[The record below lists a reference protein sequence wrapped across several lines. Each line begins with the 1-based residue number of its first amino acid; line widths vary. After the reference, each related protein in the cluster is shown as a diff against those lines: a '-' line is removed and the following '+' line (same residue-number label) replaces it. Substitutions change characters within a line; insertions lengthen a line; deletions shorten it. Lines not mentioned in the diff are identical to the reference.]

1 MDKKSLIG
9 LGLIAAIL
17 ITWLA
22 LTGPSKEQIARNK
35 QIKDS
40 VELATKA
47 AQVADEAKL
56 AVKKLTIANDTNA
69 KVVVSDSIL
78 QLQKSSIYK
87 DFSVSTTGKAEV
99 VTIENENIKAFI
111 STKGGN
117 VEKVIL
123 KNYKRYGKT
132 EPLVLFDK
140 DSTTQ
145 YMQFEAYANN
155 MRFSTDSFYFKASSI
170 AEVSNGA
177 DNKSIVLKLET
188 AKPESYIE
196 YTYSLK
202 GNDYMLDFDVNFVGM
217 QNIISTRSNK
227 VTMHW
232 S

>member
-47 AQVADEAKL
+47 AQVLEETKV
-56 AVKKLTIANDTNA
+56 AVKKLAIANDTTTA
-69 KVVVSDSIL
+69 KVIVSDSIL

-87 DFSVSTTGKAEV
+87 DFAVSADGKSEI

-123 KNYKRYGKT
+123 KNFKRYGKT
-132 EPLVLFDK
+132 EPLILFDK
-140 DSTTQ
+140 DSTHQ
-145 YMQFEAYANN
+145 YIQFEAYANN
-155 MRFSTDSFYFKASSI
+155 MRFTTDSFYFKSSSVN
-170 AEVSNGA
+170 EVAN
-177 DNKSIVLKLET
+177 
-188 AKPESYIE
+188 
-196 YTYSLK
+196 
-202 GNDYMLDFDVNFVGM
+202 
-217 QNIISTRSNK
+217 
-227 VTMHW
+227 
-232 S
+232 